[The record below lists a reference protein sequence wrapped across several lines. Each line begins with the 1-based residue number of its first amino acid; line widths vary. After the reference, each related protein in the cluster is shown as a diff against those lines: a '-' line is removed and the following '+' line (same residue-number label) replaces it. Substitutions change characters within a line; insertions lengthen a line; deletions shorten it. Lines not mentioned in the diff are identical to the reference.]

1 MSAIL
6 SLDLG
11 VKTTVH
17 RSDKKTT
24 TFGIMDDAPPLEKIE
39 EKRVDMTKPVGPI
52 MGRGMLW
59 GREKRKE
66 EPLKS
71 PEGPGAKRARMM
83 VSGLSETKTMAKKDS
98 ADVIN
103 EFVDNIPDDGDEI
116 RGMARVNRLF
126 LEIRTMV
133 RKHQVEEKN
142 NKFTRFSF
150 PPKLGPKTV
159 VSDDLQLLTWKYIF
173 GNAQNSRKHNIQ
185 DVKIMKSL
193 FPFVSTR

>member
-1 MSAIL
+1 
-6 SLDLG
+6 
-11 VKTTVH
+11 
-17 RSDKKTT
+17 
-24 TFGIMDDAPPLEKIE
+24 
-39 EKRVDMTKPVGPI
+39 MTKLIGPI
-52 MGRGMLW
+52 MGKRMLW
-59 GREKRKE
+59 AREKKKE

-71 PEGPGAKRARMM
+71 SDGPAK
-83 VSGLSETKTMAKKDS
+83 SS
-98 ADVIN
+98 AEVVN
-103 EFVDNIPDDGDEI
+103 KFVGNDPDDGDEI

-159 VSDDLQLLTWKYIF
+159 TSGGLQLLIWKYIF
-173 GNAQNSRKHNIQ
+173 GNTQKSRKHNVQ
-185 DVKIMKSL
+185 NVKIMKSL